1 MNESNREGRSSIS
14 GAGTVEEIGE
24 FWDSHS
30 LADYAEETAEVS
42 FELRARRRI
51 TLDPDL
57 YTRLETEALTRGV
70 SPETLVNRW
79 VIEKLRATR
88 RPTG

>member
-14 GAGTVEEIGE
+14 RADTVEEIGE

-30 LADYAEETAEVS
+30 LADDAEEAHEVS
-42 FELRARRRI
+42 FELRVRRRRRI

-57 YTRLETEALTRGV
+57 YIRLETEALTRGI

-79 VIEKLRATR
+79 VTEKLQAV
-88 RPTG
+88 